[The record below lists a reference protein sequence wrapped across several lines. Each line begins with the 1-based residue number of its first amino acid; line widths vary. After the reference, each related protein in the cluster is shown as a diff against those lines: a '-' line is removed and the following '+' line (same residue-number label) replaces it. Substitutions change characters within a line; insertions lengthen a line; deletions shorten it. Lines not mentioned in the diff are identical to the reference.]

1 MLHSQIHLRSKARFC
16 LLKAAP
22 KHIGG
27 YSLSELIWIIAL
39 MGILASIAIPNIGE
53 SLSNSKAVIAR
64 QKLEMM
70 NKGVHAFAECAGFSI
85 SRTPINSSATD
96 ETLVLHDLQTRSLTN
111 PTPGSPFVDPTYR
124 PVSSSDPNDYRI
136 VWTSNFVFKLLS
148 PGETGT
154 GLKVPFDG
162 SDLGDPWVAPPGYN
176 PGGR

>member
-1 MLHSQIHLRSKARFC
+1 MLSQERHFSSKASC
-16 LLKAAP
+16 SWSTAAP
-22 KHIGG
+22 KNAAG

-39 MGILASIAIPNIGE
+39 MGILASIAIPHMAE

-85 SRTPINSSATD
+85 TRTPMNSSGAD

-124 PVSSSDPNDYRI
+124 PVSSSDPTDYRI

-148 PGETGT
+148 PGESGT

-162 SDLGDPWVAPPGYN
+162 SDIGEPWVAPPGYN

>member
-16 LLKAAP
+16 SLKAAP

-70 NKGVHAFAECAGFSI
+70 NKGVHAYRECTGKPLTNPPVNAV
-85 SRTPINSSATD
+85 AAD
-96 ETLVLHDLQTRSLTN
+96 ETGILRDLQFRDPNN
-111 PTPGSPFVDPTYR
+111 PTPGSPFVDPTYN

-136 VWTSNFVFKLLS
+136 VWASSFVFKLLS
-148 PGETGT
+148 PGEPGT

-162 SDLGDPWVAPPGYN
+162 SDIGEPWVAPPGYN

>member
-1 MLHSQIHLRSKARFC
+1 MRNPQDHFGSKTWRWSLPASLERD
-16 LLKAAP
+16 A
-22 KHIGG
+22 G

-39 MGILASIAIPNIGE
+39 MGILASIAIPHMGE

-64 QKLEMM
+64 EKLEMM

-85 SRTPINSSATD
+85 TRTPMNSSGAD
-96 ETLVLHDLQTRSLTN
+96 ETLVLHDLQTRSLTS

-136 VWTSNFVFKLLS
+136 AWTSNFVFKLLS

-162 SDLGDPWVAPPGYN
+162 SDIGEPWVAPPGYN